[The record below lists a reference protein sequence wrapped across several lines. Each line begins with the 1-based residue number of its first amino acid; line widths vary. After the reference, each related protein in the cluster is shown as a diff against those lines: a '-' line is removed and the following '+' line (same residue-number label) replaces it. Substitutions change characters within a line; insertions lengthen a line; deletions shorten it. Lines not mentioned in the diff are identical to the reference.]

1 MFLVQPSHQHLLDK
15 APQKKRTHPQ
25 CSISKLNAVLTEQSQ
40 KRVRNSKKIVFFFP
54 AFSSQEATAPLGI
67 LAVSTP
73 LLRAGYKICIVDS
86 TITPNFQKRVLAE
99 LEDALCLAV
108 SLVTGPM
115 IKETVQ
121 IARAAKRLYPETP
134 VILGGW
140 HPSLLPDQTLA
151 ADYVDVVLKGQGE
164 DAMLEIIQAIEAGES
179 YRGIAGVGFKQDG
192 RLQFNPPRAL
202 KPLAEMP
209 PKAYHLADFDAYE
222 KVCGRRWAMYT
233 SSLACP
239 YNCGYCTNEGVY
251 GRKWNALEPEQ
262 VAEET
267 CDLVTRYGLELL
279 WIVDDNFMVD
289 RERAVGIAEQI
300 VRRGVRFKWSVQ
312 ASTNLVSRLT
322 HEELVLLRRAGLSQV
337 AQGAESGSQKVL
349 HLMNKDFQTID
360 TIYTAAEK
368 LSNAGIRPSF
378 NMIFG
383 FPGEG
388 EKERRESV
396 ALVMDIC
403 RRFPGT
409 EFWTNIFTPY
419 PGAPIMQR
427 AFELGIDV
435 PKTLEGW
442 ADFFPRYNVLPWLKG
457 RKHREVQKM
466 REYLRVAFNRVPI
479 GVDRKNSL
487 QRLVHGMI
495 ELPARW
501 RLDHGVYA
509 FPFELWLKD
518 FANRL
523 VEPPKSK
530 VDAHQLETEVVTC

>member
-1 MFLVQPSHQHLLDK
+1 M
-15 APQKKRTHPQ
+15 
-25 CSISKLNAVLTEQSQ
+25 
-40 KRVRNSKKIVFFFP
+40 
-54 AFSSQEATAPLGI
+54 
-67 LAVSTP
+67 
-73 LLRAGYKICIVDS
+73 AG
-86 TITPNFQKRVLAE
+86 
-99 LEDALCLAV
+99 
-108 SLVTGPM
+108 
-115 IKETVQ
+115 
-121 IARAAKRLYPETP
+121 
-134 VILGGW
+134 
-140 HPSLLPDQTLA
+140 
-151 ADYVDVVLKGQGE
+151 
-164 DAMLEIIQAIEAGES
+164 
-179 YRGIAGVGFKQDG
+179 DG
-192 RLQFNPPRAL
+192 RCTPQASHVLI
-202 KPLAEMP
+202 
-209 PKAYHLADFDAYE
+209 
-222 KVCGRRWAMYT
+222 T
-233 SSLACP
+233 
-239 YNCGYCTNEGVY
+239 CGYCTNEGVY
-251 GRKWNALEPEQ
+251 GRKWNALPPEQ

-267 CDLVTRYGLELL
+267 CDLVKRYGLELL
-279 WIVDDNFMVD
+279 WIVDDNFLVD
-289 RERAVGIAEQI
+289 LDRAIEIAEQI
-300 VRRGVRFKWSVQ
+300 VRKGVKFKWSVQ

-349 HLMNKDFQTID
+349 HLMNKDFQKIE

-403 RRFPGT
+403 RRYPGA

-419 PGAPIMQR
+419 PGSPIMQR

-442 ADFFPRYNVLPWLKG
+442 VDFFPRYNVLPWLKG
-457 RKHREVQKM
+457 RKHSEVQTM
-466 REYLRVAFNRVPI
+466 REYLRIAFNRVPI
-479 GVDRKNSL
+479 GVRRKNSL

-501 RLDHGVYA
+501 RLDHHVYSL
-509 FPFELWLKD
+509 PFELWLKD

-530 VDAHQLETEVVTC
+530 VDAHQLEAEAVTC